1 MSCDRNDGFSL
12 VDSRSDVI
20 IPNSVL
26 CDPNVRPLP
35 FEYMLEKE
43 VEVAEEEGAWKAS
56 KPGSFVPML
65 DVREVEEE
73 EGALKASRPGSFVP
87 MLDVRVP

>member
-1 MSCDRNDGFSL
+1 MNDGFSL
-12 VDSRSDVI
+12 VDSRCDVI

-35 FEYMLEKE
+35 FEHMLEKGVE
-43 VEVAEEEGAWKAS
+43 VEVEEGAWKAS

-87 MLDVRVP
+87 MLDVRAP

>member
-1 MSCDRNDGFSL
+1 MSCDINNGFSL
-12 VDSRSDVI
+12 VDLRSDVI
-20 IPNSVL
+20 LSNSVL

-43 VEVAEEEGAWKAS
+43 VEVEEEEGAWK
-56 KPGSFVPML
+56 V
-65 DVREVEEE
+65 
-73 EGALKASRPGSFVP
+73 SRPGSFVP

>member
-1 MSCDRNDGFSL
+1 VSCDINDGFSL
-12 VDSRSDVI
+12 VDLRSDVI
-20 IPNSVL
+20 LSNSVL

-43 VEVAEEEGAWKAS
+43 VEVEVEEGAW
-56 KPGSFVPML
+56 
-65 DVREVEEE
+65 
-73 EGALKASRPGSFVP
+73 KASRPGSFVP

>member
-1 MSCDRNDGFSL
+1 MNDGLSL
-12 VDSRSDVI
+12 VDSRCDVI

-43 VEVAEEEGAWKAS
+43 VEVEVEEGAWKAS